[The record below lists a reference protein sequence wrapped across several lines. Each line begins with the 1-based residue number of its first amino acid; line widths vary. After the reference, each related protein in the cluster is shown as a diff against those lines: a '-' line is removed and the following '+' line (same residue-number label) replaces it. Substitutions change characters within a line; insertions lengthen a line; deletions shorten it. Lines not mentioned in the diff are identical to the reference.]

1 MSNNQIKKIFLTGG
15 TGMIGRS
22 VLNNTNKSNY
32 QFLVPDRSV
41 CDLEDFE
48 QIKKVLKDFKPD
60 LIIHSAGKVGGIK
73 ENMSNSLNFLLKNLE
88 IGKNLILAA
97 KENQVKNLINLACSC
112 IYPSNINT
120 ILEEEMVLKGEFEKT
135 NEGFALAKI
144 ISLKLCEYISK
155 ENKSYNYKTLIPCN
169 IYGHH
174 DNFDLNSSHLI
185 PAIINKI
192 HKAKKYNESTVEIWG
207 DGRARREFMYVDDLT
222 DAIFFII
229 KNFEKVP
236 SCLNIGVGIDYSI
249 NDYYQVIAREF
260 GYNGKFSHD
269 LSMPTGVHQKLLSN
283 KKFKNIG
290 WSPKFSINEGIKKT
304 LNFYINKVINEV

>member
-1 MSNNQIKKIFLTGG
+1 
-15 TGMIGRS
+15 MIGRS